1 MVDFSADKVRIH
13 QEAGRRVVY
22 GDPTDP
28 DFWSRISL
36 QPGHKARLIMLA
48 MPKHVSNLNV
58 AKQMMEKGYA
68 GMLAATA
75 RFDDQVE
82 ELREVGVHA
91 AFNFYNEAGLGFAEH
106 AWSALEQKESVASS

>member
-1 MVDFSADKVRIH
+1 M
-13 QEAGRRVVY
+13 
-22 GDPTDP
+22 
-28 DFWSRISL
+28 
-36 QPGHKARLIMLA
+36 IMLA

>member
-1 MVDFSADKVRIH
+1 MH

-28 DFWSRISL
+28 DFWARIKR
-36 QPGHKARLIMLA
+36 QPDNEARLVLLA
-48 MPKHVSNLNV
+48 MPKHASNLNI
-58 AKQMMEKGYA
+58 AKQMVEKGYR
-68 GMLAATA
+68 GTLAATA

-82 ELREVGVHA
+82 ELRYAGVHA

-106 AWSALEQKESVASS
+106 VWSVLEQKETGVSS